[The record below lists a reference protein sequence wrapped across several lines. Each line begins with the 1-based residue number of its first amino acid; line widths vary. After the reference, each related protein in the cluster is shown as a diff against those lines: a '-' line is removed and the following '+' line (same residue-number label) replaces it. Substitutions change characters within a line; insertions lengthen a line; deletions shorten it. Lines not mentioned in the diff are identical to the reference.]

1 MTYAIAL
8 LLALGAAPALAANAE
23 QPNTNVDKSNDK
35 GGPHRQR
42 QDGSA
47 EPRAAEHARHHDHDH
62 DRHAAG
68 AHAEVAVTTA
78 PAGPAGRT
86 AR

>member
-35 GGPHRQR
+35 GGPTGNDKTDQLN
-42 QDGSA
+42 
-47 EPRAAEHARHHDHDH
+47 RAQQSMPATTTTTTT
-62 DRHAAG
+62 
-68 AHAEVAVTTA
+68 VTPPA
-78 PAGPAGRT
+78 PT
-86 AR
+86 QK